1 MLAPRA
7 HVEIDGKAIR
17 WTDIIDLHVSLTL
30 YMAADTFEIS
40 LRNDKLLSD
49 WLRKNQEVRI
59 WLGYSSDPNRVQKS
73 ELTHIFTG
81 KIDAVE
87 PDFSDQM
94 TVRIAGR
101 DYSSLLI
108 DTQFSA
114 AYAERTSS
122 QLAEMLFK
130 KHGIVA
136 NVTPTSDIIE
146 RDAYDRKKEWE
157 LLQAAA
163 DLEDFV
169 CYVDKN
175 KAGYFGPRNLAD
187 DEVVANYYYRQGM
200 ASNVGSVKFMDSAI
214 DCYNKVTVRHYT
226 KKKLIEASAKD
237 DKLVEE
243 LGQEKERIVYSSKA
257 KTQAKAQEIANN
269 LLPELSRYVI
279 TGKIGRAVGNPH
291 IGCEKKVGVHGC
303 GRFDGNYYVERVDH
317 HLSKAG
323 YTIDLDITSLR
334 PDEAQQYR
342 DDLYNKE
349 HSILGGSSSLGKG
362 MM

>member
-1 MLAPRA
+1 MRAPRA
-7 HVEIDGKAIR
+7 WVEVDGKPIR
-17 WTDIIDLHVSLTL
+17 WPDIIDLHVSLTL
-30 YMAADTFEIS
+30 YMAADTFELT
-40 LRNDKLLSD
+40 LRNDQLLSD

-59 WLGYSSDPNRVQKS
+59 WLGYSTDPNRVIKA
-73 ELTHIFTG
+73 ELTHLFTG

-101 DYSSLLI
+101 DYSSLLL

-114 AYAERTSS
+114 AYAERTGS

-130 KHGIVA
+130 KHGLEA
-136 NVTPTSDIIE
+136 RVTATSDIIE

-163 DLEDFV
+163 DLEDYV
-169 CYVDKN
+169 CYVDKD
-175 KAGYFGPRNLAD
+175 KVGYFGPRDLAD

-200 ASNVGSVKFMDSAI
+200 RSNVGSIKFMDSAL
-214 DCYNKVTVRHYT
+214 DLYNKVTVRHYV

-237 DKLVEE
+237 DKLVAE

-279 TGKIGRAVGNPH
+279 TGKIGRAVGNPE
-291 IGCEKKVGVHGC
+291 IGCEKKVALHGC

-323 YTIDLDITSLR
+323 YTNDLDVTSLR

-342 DDLYNKE
+342 DDLYTE
-349 HSILGGSSSLGKG
+349 TSWGAA
-362 MM
+362 M